1 MIGRPETLSAEIPEN
16 VCGKRQG
23 GKGEKWEKARHQR
36 GGSGWFIHFLIFFL
50 ILFVNINKKGF
61 L

>member
-23 GKGEKWEKARHQR
+23 GKGGKWEKARH
-36 GGSGWFIHFLIFFL
+36 
-50 ILFVNINKKGF
+50 
-61 L
+61 